1 VEPTRRVTPQS
12 LGTSLARARFLHPS
26 QVARMQ
32 QTLSRQGQLTPL
44 VVVER
49 LATLE
54 IVDGF
59 KRHAA
64 ALAMQWPD
72 LLVRVA
78 ELDPTAQWAAMLQLN
93 RGSSSMTA
101 VEEALV
107 LRELLALGL
116 SQSEVGTLLGRHK
129 AWVSRRVGLVERL
142 HPELVEALRLG
153 LMHPGVAR
161 PLLALPAGNQL
172 ELAAVAQAAALG
184 SQDTERLV
192 SLWRRADN
200 PSARRFLLSHPREAL
215 AQAFPKPSPPPWD
228 PRLSSRGQQILR
240 LLRLL
245 EEVMPRVV
253 SLLETRLAVEETA
266 VLAPALRRVRDQARR
281 LESRAGSVASC
292 TSCAASD
299 DSAVTP

>member
-1 VEPTRRVTPQS
+1 
-12 LGTSLARARFLHPS
+12 
-26 QVARMQ
+26 MQ
-32 QTLSRQGQLTPL
+32 QTLSHQGQLTPL

-49 LATLE
+49 AATLE

-64 ALAMQWPD
+64 AVAMQWPE

-93 RGSSSMTA
+93 RSASSMTE

-107 LRELLALGL
+107 LRELLGLGL
-116 SQSEVGTLLGRHK
+116 SQSEVGSLLGRHK

-161 PLLALPAGNQL
+161 RLLALPPGNQL
-172 ELAAVAQAAALG
+172 ELAAVARAAALG
-184 SQDTERLV
+184 PQDTERLV

-200 PSARRFLLSHPREAL
+200 PQARRFLLAHPREAL
-215 AQAFPKPSPPPWD
+215 AQAFPKPSPSPWD
-228 PRLSSRGQQILR
+228 PLLSSRGQQILR

-253 SLLETRLAVEETA
+253 SMLETTLAAAEMT
-266 VLAPALRRVRDQARR
+266 VLAPTLRRVRDQARR
-281 LESRAGSVASC
+281 LESRAGSVASSAC
-292 TSCAASD
+292 GAVSDGSAA
-299 DSAVTP
+299 TP